1 MMNNKIDSIT
11 STFEDK
17 DLENNYLNDKWGKV
31 KSFYSYV
38 LIVMFIGVSL
48 LLLSLYLRGTF
59 ALKNILV
66 PSTLLILIIFLY
78 SMSDN
83 LKKLYL
89 EKSLF
94 FMGIISM
101 PLMYYLDFERLSNLP
116 HIAFM
121 PLMQSII
128 WISIFPFNFIQSTIV
143 SSIPFLTSLTLL
155 VNYDSISFTL
165 YIFLYF
171 FPHIL
176 LVSNKWKSER
186 ESRSNFLKTKTIQE
200 KSLVIEEN
208 RQLMSKTLK
217 RYFGD
222 ELSDKIIS
230 QKGELEGENRW
241 VSILFNDISDYSTI
255 TENMAPEIALE
266 FLNEYFSEMHKVI
279 REFNGQILNY
289 IGDSIMVVFGAPN
302 KLKGHENKAIECA
315 VMMRDKLE
323 DLNQSWDENDTSRYW
338 KNHGIQSIKM
348 RIGVHTGSVIAGN
361 VGSVDMI
368 QYSAIGDTVNV
379 AARLERANKD
389 FGTNILFGDEVY
401 TSLTKKLHSQS
412 TLSGEVTLKGRA
424 KPTKVYSI

>member
-17 DLENNYLNDKWGKV
+17 DLEKKYLNDKWGKV

-176 LVSNKWKSER
+176 LVSNKWKSEK
-186 ESRSNFLKTKTIQE
+186 ESRSNFLKTKTIEE
-200 KSLVIEEN
+200 KSFVIEEN

-315 VMMRDKLE
+315 IMMREKLD

-368 QYSAIGDTVNV
+368 QYSTIGDTVNV

-389 FGTNILFGDEVY
+389 FGTNILFGHEVY

>member
-1 MMNNKIDSIT
+1 MKNKIDLIT
-11 STFEDK
+11 ATFEDTE
-17 DLENNYLNDKWGKV
+17 LENKYLNDKWGKV

-38 LIVMFIGVSL
+38 LIVMLIGVSL
-48 LLLSLYLRGTF
+48 LILSLYLRGTF

-66 PSTLLILIIFLY
+66 PSILFILIIFLY
-78 SMSDN
+78 LMSER

-89 EKSLF
+89 EKALF

-101 PLMYYLDFERLSNLP
+101 PSMYYLDFERLSNLP

-143 SSIPFLTSLTLL
+143 SSVPFLTSLTLL
-155 VNYDSISFTL
+155 VNYSSLNLPL
-165 YIFLYF
+165 YLFLYF

-176 LVSNKWKSER
+176 MVSNKWKSER
-186 ESRSNFLKTKTIQE
+186 ESRSNFLKTKTIEE

-315 VMMRDKLE
+315 IMMREKLE
-323 DLNQSWDENDTSRYW
+323 ELNQSWDENDTSRYW

-348 RIGVHTGSVIAGN
+348 RIGIHTGSVIAGN

-368 QYSAIGDTVNV
+368 QYSTIGDTVNV
-379 AARLERANKD
+379 AARLEKANKE
-389 FGTNILFGDEVY
+389 FGTDILFGDEVY
-401 TSLTKKLHSQS
+401 TSLTKKLHSQ
-412 TLSGEVTLKGRA
+412 TKLSGEITLKGRA

>member
-1 MMNNKIDSIT
+1 MNNKIDSIT

>member
-1 MMNNKIDSIT
+1 MENKINRFT
-11 STFEDK
+11 STFEDI
-17 DLENNYLNDKWGKV
+17 DLEEKYFDDKWDKV
-31 KSFYSYV
+31 KSFYSFV
-38 LIVMFIGVSL
+38 LIVMNIGVSL
-48 LLLSLYLRGTF
+48 LIFSLYLRGTF
-59 ALKNILV
+59 AFKNVFV
-66 PSTLLILIIFLY
+66 PIALFFITMFLY
-78 SMSDN
+78 LINDR

-94 FMGIISM
+94 LMGIISM
-101 PLMYYLDFERLSNLP
+101 PLMYYVDFERLSNLP

-155 VNYDSISFTL
+155 TNYESLNSTL
-165 YIFLYF
+165 YIFLYV
-171 FPHIL
+171 FPHTL

-186 ESRSNFLKTKTIQE
+186 ESRLSFLKAKI
-200 KSLVIEEN
+200 IEEN
-208 RQLMSKTLK
+208 RKLMNETLK

-279 REFNGQILNY
+279 RQFNGQILNY

-302 KLKGHENKAIECA
+302 KVEGHENKAIECA
-315 VMMRDKLE
+315 IKMREKLKE
-323 DLNQSWDENDTSRYW
+323 LNQSWDENDTSRYW
-338 KNHGIQSIKM
+338 KNHGINSINM
-348 RIGVHTGSVIAGN
+348 RIGIHTGSVIAGN

-368 QYSAIGDTVNV
+368 QYSTIGDTVNV
-379 AARLERANKD
+379 AARLERANKE

-412 TLSGEVTLKGRA
+412 TLSGEITLKGRA

>member
-1 MMNNKIDSIT
+1 MDNKIDLIT
-11 STFEDK
+11 ATFEDK
-17 DLENNYLNDKWGKV
+17 SLEKKYLDDKWIKV
-31 KSFYSYV
+31 KSFYLKILYIF
-38 LIVMFIGVSL
+38 LIGGFSL
-48 LLLSLYLRGTF
+48 LISLYIRDSFTINSTIVPLTFMFLSLAFIYKEENFRKKYVEKMLFYLPVIF
-59 ALKNILV
+59 V
-66 PSTLLILIIFLY
+66 PLWI
-78 SMSDN
+78 
-83 LKKLYL
+83 
-89 EKSLF
+89 
-94 FMGIISM
+94 
-101 PLMYYLDFERLSNLP
+101 YLDFTRLSGLP
-116 HIAFM
+116 HRVVL
-121 PLMQSII
+121 PLSCAILYI
-128 WISIFPFNFIQSTIV
+128 NLFPFNFI
-143 SSIPFLTSLTLL
+143 SSVMVATVPFLACSTLL
-155 VNYDSISFTL
+155 YGYDSLNIPL
-165 YIFLYF
+165 LIMF
-171 FPHIL
+171 FIIPHLLLIL
-176 LVSNKWKSER
+176 NKWRNER
-186 ESRSNFLKTKTIQE
+186 DLRLSFLKTKTIEE
-200 KSLVIEEN
+200 KSLLIDEN
-208 RQLMSKTLK
+208 RKLMNETLK

-255 TENMAPEIALE
+255 TENMAPEVALE

-315 VMMRDKLE
+315 IKMREKLKE
-323 DLNQSWDENDTSRYW
+323 LNKSWDENDTSRYW
-338 KNHGIQSIKM
+338 KNHGIDSIKM

-368 QYSAIGDTVNV
+368 QYSTIGDTVNV
-379 AARLERANKD
+379 AARLERANKE

>member
-1 MMNNKIDSIT
+1 MKNKIDLIT
-11 STFEDK
+11 ATFEDTE
-17 DLENNYLNDKWGKV
+17 LENKYLNDKWGKV

-38 LIVMFIGVSL
+38 LIVMLIGVSL
-48 LLLSLYLRGTF
+48 LILSLYLRGTF

-66 PSTLLILIIFLY
+66 PSTLFILIIFLY
-78 SMSDN
+78 LMSDR

-89 EKSLF
+89 EKSIF

-101 PLMYYLDFERLSNLP
+101 PSMYYLDFERLSNLP

-143 SSIPFLTSLTLL
+143 SSVPFLTSLTLL
-155 VNYDSISFTL
+155 VNYSSLNLPL
-165 YIFLYF
+165 YLFLYF

-176 LVSNKWKSER
+176 MVSNKWKSER
-186 ESRSNFLKTKTIQE
+186 ESRSNFLKTKTIEE

-315 VMMRDKLE
+315 IMMREKLE
-323 DLNQSWDENDTSRYW
+323 ELNQSWDENDTSRYW

-368 QYSAIGDTVNV
+368 QYSTIGDTVNV
-379 AARLERANKD
+379 AARLEKANKE
-389 FGTNILFGDEVY
+389 FGTDILFGDEVY
-401 TSLTKKLHSQS
+401 TSLTKKLHSQ
-412 TLSGEVTLKGRA
+412 TKLSGEITLKGRA

>member
-17 DLENNYLNDKWGKV
+17 DLEKKYLNDKWGKV

-66 PSTLLILIIFLY
+66 PSTLFILIIFLY

-143 SSIPFLTSLTLL
+143 SSVPFLTSLTLL

-176 LVSNKWKSER
+176 LVSNKWKSEK
-186 ESRSNFLKTKTIQE
+186 ESRSNFLKTKTIEE

-315 VMMRDKLE
+315 IMMREKLE
-323 DLNQSWDENDTSRYW
+323 DLNQSWDKNDTSRYW

-368 QYSAIGDTVNV
+368 QYSTIGDTVNV
-379 AARLERANKD
+379 AARLEKANKD

>member
-1 MMNNKIDSIT
+1 MKNKIDLIT
-11 STFEDK
+11 ATFEDTE
-17 DLENNYLNDKWGKV
+17 LENKYLNDKWGKV

-38 LIVMFIGVSL
+38 LIVMLIGVSL
-48 LLLSLYLRGTF
+48 LILSLYLRGTF

-66 PSTLLILIIFLY
+66 PSTLFILIIFLY
-78 SMSDN
+78 LMSDR

-101 PLMYYLDFERLSNLP
+101 PSMYYLDFERLSNLP

-143 SSIPFLTSLTLL
+143 SSVPFLTSLTLL
-155 VNYDSISFTL
+155 VNYSSLNLPL
-165 YIFLYF
+165 YLFLYF

-176 LVSNKWKSER
+176 MVSNKWKSER
-186 ESRSNFLKTKTIQE
+186 ESRSNFLKTKTIEE

-315 VMMRDKLE
+315 IMMREKLE
-323 DLNQSWDENDTSRYW
+323 ELNQSWDENDTSRYW

-368 QYSAIGDTVNV
+368 QYSTIGDTVNV
-379 AARLERANKD
+379 AARLEKANKE
-389 FGTNILFGDEVY
+389 FGTDILFGDEVY
-401 TSLTKKLHSQS
+401 TSLTKKLHSQ
-412 TLSGEVTLKGRA
+412 TKLSGEITLKGRA